1 MSLIQAPEFVVE
13 KPGSGVNGGI
23 WTIRTISVILVNCH
37 KYFDAHE
44 VETLFIGQVNEI
56 ELPTNATLLNSV
68 KQLSVEIKFCRKIS
82 LACEAHLPV
91 MEILTART
99 PKSLKYLLFCT
110 ETFVFKQK
118 T

>member
-13 KPGSGVNGGI
+13 KPRSGVNGGI
-23 WTIRTISVILVNCH
+23 WTIRTIRTISVILVNCH

-44 VETLFIGQVNEI
+44 VETWFIGQVNEI

-82 LACEAHLPV
+82 
-91 MEILTART
+91 
-99 PKSLKYLLFCT
+99 
-110 ETFVFKQK
+110 
-118 T
+118 